1 MKVLT
6 FDSSSTRDRDRY
18 KWLYIAFNMGA
29 GAALEQGDKGHA
41 VARVNGAILDKLDA
55 ISEPIEQIDN
65 ERNAWP
71 GFSVEEA
78 GFVARE
84 LHEGPVTLELKESEL
99 NRIKAAA
106 NAAMLRFTPIVH
118 KRHGLDLFEFL
129 EGAKDQDEVKN
140 AGADAS
146 ADRETAAAAA
156 E

>member
-6 FDSSSTRDRDRY
+6 FDRSNGRDRDRF

-41 VARVNGAILDKLDA
+41 VSRVNGAILDKLDA
-55 ISEPIEQIDN
+55 VSDPLEQVDN
-65 ERNAWP
+65 ERDVWP

-84 LHEGPVTLELKESEL
+84 LQAGTVTIEVKESEL
-99 NRIKAAA
+99 NRLKTAA
-106 NAAMLRFTPIVH
+106 NAAMLRFTPIIQ

-129 EGAKDQDEVKN
+129 EGAKDKDETKE
-140 AGADAS
+140 APEA
-146 ADRETAAAAA
+146 ETAAV
-156 E
+156 